1 MIDPINEIL
10 RDLIQSRVPLLAG
23 QSQVGFEPP
32 NDDWRQNVQTF
43 KEDRINLYL
52 YDIRENL
59 KLRTTER
66 TRIPENGWYREI
78 KPPVRLDC
86 HYLVTA
92 WSHATFAPPLVEP
105 TRVEHVL
112 LSRVLHVLLVNRP
125 LEPSRVYAPGVVIPS
140 KHTLNNVPPALR
152 GDSLPVDAAYP
163 EGLRDQGDFWSTM
176 KSPWRPSIELVV
188 TVPALLKQDEVEVPM
203 VTGVL
208 GQYLPTEAGAAA
220 AEVWATIGGTVVAG
234 KAAAPVGGAWVQIV
248 GLTPPEVTA
257 VDLRTVSQPD
267 GRFLFERLRPGHY
280 HLRAIAMGVG
290 DIGRDID
297 LPSETGEY
305 DLQFP

>member
-23 QSQVGFEPP
+23 QTQVGFEPP
-32 NDDWRQNVQTF
+32 NDDWRQKVQT
-43 KEDRINLYL
+43 EDRLNLYL
-52 YDIRENL
+52 YAIRENL
-59 KLRTTER
+59 KYRTTER
-66 TRIPENGWYREI
+66 TRIYENGWYREI
-78 KPPVRLDC
+78 RPPVRLDC

-92 WSHATFAPPLVEP
+92 WSHATFVPPGSEP
-105 TRVEHVL
+105 TRIEHQL
-112 LSRVLHVLLVNRP
+112 LSKVLHVLLINRP
-125 LEPSRVYAPGVVIPS
+125 LEPSLVYGPGVVIPS
-140 KHTLNNVPPALR
+140 GNSINNVPPPLR
-152 GDSLPVDAAYP
+152 DDRLPLDAAYP

-176 KSPWRPSIELVV
+176 KTPWRPSIELVV
-188 TVPALLKQDEVEVPM
+188 TVPALLKQDEDEVPM
-203 VTGVL
+203 VTGVM
-208 GQYLPTEAGAAA
+208 GQYLPAGAAA
-220 AEVWATIGGTVVAG
+220 AEVWATIGGTVVVG
-234 KAAAPVGGAWVQIV
+234 NAAVPVGGAWVQIV
-248 GLTPPEVTA
+248 GLAPPEVTA

-280 HLRAIAMGVG
+280 HLRAVATGVG